1 MTVARPSLTIAALAL
16 AGATTITACTTTSM
30 QPTGPGGSFG
40 TVPAAA
46 AGPQHAG
53 TITWAEAPSSGPT
66 WILPIFPSAALSV
79 SNTNQFD
86 FEMWRPLY
94 WFDDGVQ
101 PIQTPAL
108 SLAYAPTWSDG
119 HRTVTVTLKSTYK
132 WSDGQ
137 PISSR
142 DVLFFYDE
150 VEAAIHQDPANWGLS
165 TAGLGIP
172 DEVASVTT
180 PTPNTVVFTMKKAVN
195 PEWFLDDELSTI
207 TPMPAHAWAKASDNG
222 PVLDFTVAPNATRI
236 YRYLARESMSLSTYT
251 TNPLWQVV
259 DGPYRLTSFNSTGAF
274 TMAPNS
280 SYGGPHAAEVSAL
293 QAVPFTSVETE
304 FDAVRTGNIDV
315 GYLPLIDVS
324 QAKTAE
330 SHGYNVF
337 GYPAFGFSYVAY
349 NFADATGDFNKIIAQ
364 LYVRQALAH
373 LENEQAYIRAF
384 FNGAAGPDYG
394 PIPDVP
400 ASPFTPADAETDP
413 YPFSVPAAIS
423 LLRSHGW
430 RVSTAGTD
438 MCAKPGTGPR
448 ECGAGISAGTRLA
461 FNLIYA
467 SDSPVVKEMVTDL
480 ASEAARAGITISL
493 LGQTYGYIL
502 THYGNAAGTG
512 TSSVDK
518 WAMLD
523 WGGIGDAPYPTT
535 LGTFNGPGAG
545 NTGSYNDP
553 TANALIDASV
563 ASGSPVAV
571 KAEASYLTEDQPGLF
586 QPNPDTIVVW
596 KKSLSGPPTSF
607 AALTQGYLN
616 PEYWYYSDSRVIP
629 TPAPSRA

>member
-280 SYGGPHAAEVSAL
+280 SYGGPGIS
-293 QAVPFTSVETE
+293 TSVTC
-304 FDAVRTGNIDV
+304 R
-315 GYLPLIDVS
+315 
-324 QAKTAE
+324 
-330 SHGYNVF
+330 
-337 GYPAFGFSYVAY
+337 
-349 NFADATGDFNKIIAQ
+349 
-364 LYVRQALAH
+364 
-373 LENEQAYIRAF
+373 
-384 FNGAAGPDYG
+384 
-394 PIPDVP
+394 
-400 ASPFTPADAETDP
+400 
-413 YPFSVPAAIS
+413 
-423 LLRSHGW
+423 
-430 RVSTAGTD
+430 
-438 MCAKPGTGPR
+438 
-448 ECGAGISAGTRLA
+448 
-461 FNLIYA
+461 
-467 SDSPVVKEMVTDL
+467 
-480 ASEAARAGITISL
+480 
-493 LGQTYGYIL
+493 
-502 THYGNAAGTG
+502 
-512 TSSVDK
+512 
-518 WAMLD
+518 
-523 WGGIGDAPYPTT
+523 
-535 LGTFNGPGAG
+535 
-545 NTGSYNDP
+545 
-553 TANALIDASV
+553 
-563 ASGSPVAV
+563 
-571 KAEASYLTEDQPGLF
+571 
-586 QPNPDTIVVW
+586 
-596 KKSLSGPPTSF
+596 
-607 AALTQGYLN
+607 
-616 PEYWYYSDSRVIP
+616 
-629 TPAPSRA
+629 